1 MNVVVAEKPSVARDL
16 AKVLGATTRHEGYME
31 GNGWQVT
38 WALGHLATLK
48 TPDEYDPALKRWSME
63 RLPFVPERFELKPA
77 GDRGRKQQLD
87 ILAELCRSAEELV
100 CATDAGREG
109 ELIFR
114 YILEYAG
121 CPGRPHTRL
130 WLSSL
135 TEQAIKKGLAE
146 RKPSTEYEA
155 LHDAARS
162 RSEADWIVGLNA
174 TRAYTVRYGGG
185 SVLWSLGRVQTPVL
199 ALIANRDDEI
209 RVFDARPFWE
219 LRTKYRKATFKF
231 TGERFRE
238 QPEAEEMLA
247 KVQGQP
253 LSIERIETKQESL
266 PPPQLFDLTQLQ
278 RDMNLRY
285 GLSAARTLTVAQ
297 ELYEKKV
304 LTYPRTD
311 SRYLSLDM
319 VAPIRTTLGQLRNW
333 NPDALAL
340 LAAYVGGAP
349 EGERGPRSKPKRVF
363 DDNKVT
369 DHHAIVPTGKL
380 ESLSGEH
387 RLVFDAVAT
396 RLVQVFMGNRLQDVT
411 TVHAKSAD
419 VPFRARGVVVT
430 DPGWSALEAK
440 SEPEKPKTKSKSKKK
455 AADDVDDD
463 RQVLPKFEQGE
474 SGPHKPLLHEG
485 KTKPP
490 RPYTENTLLAAMET
504 SGKLID
510 DEELRE
516 AMKGRGIGT
525 PATRASIVETLLSR
539 SYIRREKKALRVTD
553 LGRYLIAI
561 IADPVLKSPELTGEW
576 EHKLGEI
583 ERGERERSAFM
594 EEIGAMIRNLIH
606 EGLSPLLSNDGLG
619 PCPLCKAPV
628 VEGREAYGCSRW
640 REDCQFRLPKTYR
653 DLPLTRQ
660 LVRELCG
667 RGVVLRPVTI
677 EGEKRILCRTAT
689 GAPIDL
695 LPPSRDAQRPSQGK
709 APAKRGGAAK
719 PRGAAKPKAPA
730 KPRAPAKRK
739 PKPKPPES
747 AGDNAAE

>member
-16 AKVLGATTRHEGYME
+16 AKVLGATQRHEGYME

-38 WALGHLATLK
+38 WALGHLAMLK
-48 TPDEYDPALKRWSME
+48 TPDEYDPALKRWSMD
-63 RLPFVPERFELKPA
+63 RLPFVPERFELKAA

-114 YILEYAG
+114 YVLEYAG
-121 CPGRPHTRL
+121 CPERPHTRL

-135 TEQAIKKGLAE
+135 TEAAIKKGLAE

-199 ALIANRDDEI
+199 AMIAQRDDEI

-219 LRTKYRKATFKF
+219 LRTKYRKARFKYA
-231 TGERFRE
+231 GDRFRD
-238 QPEAEEMLA
+238 QAVAEEVLA

-253 LSIERIETKQESL
+253 LTIGLIETKQESL
-266 PPPQLFDLTQLQ
+266 PPPNLFDLTQLQ

-285 GLSAARTLTVAQ
+285 GLSAARTLAVAQ

-319 VAPIRTTLGQLRNW
+319 VDPIRATLGQLRNW

-340 LAAYVGGAP
+340 LAEYVNAAP
-349 EGERGPRSKPKRVF
+349 EGERGPRSKPRRVF
-363 DDNKVT
+363 DDKKVT
-369 DHHAIVPTGKL
+369 DHHAIVPTGKVD
-380 ESLSGEH
+380 SLSGEH
-387 RLVFDAVAT
+387 KMVFDAVAT
-396 RLVQVFMGNRLQDVT
+396 RLVQVFLGDRRQDVT
-411 TVHAKSAD
+411 TVHATSVD
-419 VPFRARGVVVT
+419 VPFRARGVVIT
-430 DPGWSALEAK
+430 DAGWSALEAK
-440 SEPEKPKTKSKSKKK
+440 VEAEKAKSKSKKK
-455 AADDVDDD
+455 SGADSSDDD
-463 RQVLPKFEQGE
+463 RQVLPKFVADE
-474 SGPHKPLLHEG
+474 SGAHKPELHEG

-504 SGKLID
+504 SGKMID
-510 DEELRE
+510 DEALRE

-539 SYIRREKKALRVTD
+539 SYIRRDKKALRVTD

-576 EHKLGEI
+576 EQKLGEI
-583 ERGERERSAFM
+583 ERGTRERQEFM
-594 EEIGAMIRNLIH
+594 AEIGAMIRSLIF
-606 EGLSPLLSNDGLG
+606 EGLSPKLSNDGLG
-619 PCPLCKAPV
+619 PCPLCQAPV
-628 VEGREAYGCSRW
+628 IEGRESYGCSRW
-640 REDCQFRLPKTYR
+640 REGCTFRLAKVYR

-660 LVRELCG
+660 VVRELCA
-667 RGVVLRPVTI
+667 RGVVLRPVVI
-677 EGEKRILCRTAT
+677 DGENRILCRTAS

-695 LPPSRDAQRPSQGK
+695 LPPSRDAQRTSGSSP
-709 APAKRGGAAK
+709 K
-719 PRGAAKPKAPA
+719 PRNARSSKAT
-730 KPRAPAKRK
+730 KRAPAKKRAAKKK
-739 PKPKPPES
+739 PEKGADES
-747 AGDNAAE
+747 S

>member
-16 AKVLGATTRHEGYME
+16 AKVLGATQRHEGYME
-31 GNGWQVT
+31 GNGWRVT

-48 TPDEYDPALKRWSME
+48 TPDEYDPALKRWSMD
-63 RLPFVPERFELKPA
+63 RLPFVPERFELKAA

-114 YILEYAG
+114 YVLEYAG
-121 CPGRPHTRL
+121 CPERPHSRL

-135 TEQAIKKGLAE
+135 TEPAIKKGLAE

-199 ALIANRDDEI
+199 AMIAQRDDEI

-219 LRTKYRKATFKF
+219 LRTKYRKARFKYA
-231 TGERFRE
+231 GDRFRE
-238 QPEAEEMLA
+238 QAAAEEILA
-247 KVQGQP
+247 KVQDQP
-253 LSIERIETKQESL
+253 LTIGLIETKQESL
-266 PPPQLFDLTQLQ
+266 PPPNLFDLTQLQ

-319 VAPIRTTLGQLRNW
+319 VDPIRATLGQLRNW

-340 LAAYVGGAP
+340 LAEYVSAAP
-349 EGERGPRSKPKRVF
+349 EGQRGPRSKPRRVF
-363 DDNKVT
+363 DDKKVT
-369 DHHAIVPTGKL
+369 DHHAIVPTGKV

-387 RLVFDAVAT
+387 KMVFDAVAT
-396 RLVQVFMGNRLQDVT
+396 RLVQVFLGDRRQDVT

-419 VPFRARGVVVT
+419 VPFRARGVVIT

-440 SEPEKPKTKSKSKKK
+440 VEVAKAKSKSSKKSGV
-455 AADDVDDD
+455 DNGDDD
-463 RQVLPKFEQGE
+463 RQVLPKFATDE
-474 SGPHKPLLHEG
+474 SGAHKPELHEG

-504 SGKLID
+504 SGKMID
-510 DEELRE
+510 DEALRE

-539 SYIRREKKALRVTD
+539 SYIRRDKKALRVTD

-576 EHKLGEI
+576 EQKLGEI
-583 ERGERERSAFM
+583 ERGTRERQEFM
-594 EEIGAMIRNLIH
+594 AEIGAMIRSLIF
-606 EGLSPLLSNDGLG
+606 EGLSPKLSSDGLG
-619 PCPLCKAPV
+619 PCPLCQAPV
-628 VEGREAYGCSRW
+628 IEGRESYGCSRW
-640 REDCQFRLPKTYR
+640 RDGCTFRLAKVYR

-660 LVRELCG
+660 VVRELCA
-667 RGVVLRPVTI
+667 RGVVLRPVVI
-677 EGEKRILCRTAT
+677 EGESRILCRTVH

-695 LPPSRDAQRPSQGK
+695 LPPSRDAQRAAGSSSKPRSARSSKATKK
-709 APAKRGGAAK
+709 APAKKRVAKKKPENGAD
-719 PRGAAKPKAPA
+719 
-730 KPRAPAKRK
+730 
-739 PKPKPPES
+739 ES
-747 AGDNAAE
+747 A

>member
-16 AKVLGATTRHEGYME
+16 AKVLGANTRRDGYME

-48 TPDEYDPALKRWSME
+48 TPDEYDPALKRWSMD

-121 CPGRPHTRL
+121 CPDRPHTRL

-199 ALIANRDDEI
+199 AMIAQRDDEI

-231 TGERFRE
+231 AGDRFRE
-238 QPEAEEMLA
+238 QPEGEEMLA
-247 KVQGQP
+247 KVKGQP

-278 RDMNLRY
+278 RDMNLRH
-285 GLSAARTLTVAQ
+285 GLSAARTLAVAQ

-311 SRYLSLDM
+311 SRYLSMDM
-319 VAPIRTTLGQLRNW
+319 VDPIRTTLGQLRHW

-340 LAAYVGGAP
+340 LAEYVGGAA

-369 DHHAIVPTGKL
+369 DHHAIVPTGKI

-387 RLVFDAVAT
+387 RLVFDLVAM
-396 RLVQVFMGNRLQDVT
+396 RLVQVFMGSRLQDVT
-411 TVHAKSAD
+411 TVHAKSAG
-419 VPFRARGVVVT
+419 VPFRARGVVIT
-430 DPGWSALEAK
+430 DPGWSALEPKA
-440 SEPEKPKTKSKSKKK
+440 EVEKKTKSKAKKK
-455 AADDVDDD
+455 AADDDDD
-463 RQVLPKFEQGE
+463 RQELPKFEQGE
-474 SGPHKPLLHEG
+474 SGAHKPLLHEG
-485 KTKPP
+485 KTKAP

-561 IADPVLKSPELTGEW
+561 IADPVLKSPELTGDW

-583 ERGERERSAFM
+583 EKGNLERSAFM

-606 EGLSPLLSNDGLG
+606 EGLSPVVSTDGLG

-660 LVRELCG
+660 FVRELCS
-667 RGVVLRPVTI
+667 RGLVLRPLTI
-677 EGEKRILCRTAT
+677 EGEKRILCCTAT
-689 GAPIDL
+689 GVPIDL
-695 LPPSRDAQRPSQGK
+695 LPPSRDAQRPSQAKSKSSSK
-709 APAKRGGAAK
+709 AR
-719 PRGAAKPKAPA
+719 APA
-730 KPRAPAKRK
+730 KPRAKA
-739 PKPKPPES
+739 KPKPPKRADDNS
-747 AGDNAAE
+747 AS